1 MRENEEAL
9 AMQQSESL
17 RCFAEDIYK
26 RICSRLD
33 GVSAE
38 LRENSGAFYEIVF
51 DTVDSLSLMLMG
63 SETNNA
69 DCFEVF
75 VFIDGNAE
83 YIGFS
88 DRSPID
94 EFKADFISLV
104 CNLIGQQVMIREV
117 IRSHKCRLL
126 EYYHLSDNS
135 EWTLIKTVQKQSGF
149 SAFLLLWKDSKTERI
164 YDLRFK

>member
-38 LRENSGAFYEIVF
+38 LRENNGAFYEIVF

-75 VFIDGNAE
+75 MFIDGNAE
-83 YIGFS
+83 YMGFS
-88 DRSPID
+88 DRAPLED
-94 EFKADFISLV
+94 FKADSVSLV
-104 CNLIGQQVMIREV
+104 CSLIGRQVMIKEV
-117 IRSHKCRLL
+117 IKSHKSRVI
-126 EYYHLSDNS
+126 EYYCKGDNT
-135 EWTLIKTVQKQSGF
+135 EWELIKSVEKQIGL
-149 SAFLLLWKDSKTERI
+149 AALLLLWKDSKTERI